1 MCTLSFLPEADGY
14 VVGMNRDEL
23 KSRSVANGPEI
34 HKTGEVHAIYPH
46 ETAGGTWIAAN
57 SRGNLLALLNWNLAN
72 IGQLPEKLRSRGVI
86 IPSLMKEEAAEGT
99 ERALKTCQLV
109 GVHPFRLIG
118 IFASEQDIRE
128 WRWDGQNLRSRWHE
142 WARNHWFSSSRSD
155 VRAEATRN
163 KACEMMWQGAGEP
176 PVCWLRKLHSSHL
189 PEAGAYSICVHRE
202 DASTVSFTEVQYCM
216 DKLAMTYVAGNPCT
230 PKGEPMTVRI
240 STMPVSRVAGAK
252 LAV

>member
-23 KSRSVANGPEI
+23 KSRSMANGPEI
-34 HKTGEVHAIYPH
+34 QKTGEVHAIYPH
-46 ETAGGTWIAAN
+46 ETWGGTWIAAN

-118 IFASEQDIRE
+118 IFASQQEIRE
-128 WRWDGQNLRSRWHE
+128 WRWGGQKVRSRWHE
-142 WARNHWFSSSRSD
+142 
-155 VRAEATRN
+155 
-163 KACEMMWQGAGEP
+163 
-176 PVCWLRKLHSSHL
+176 
-189 PEAGAYSICVHRE
+189 
-202 DASTVSFTEVQYCM
+202 
-216 DKLAMTYVAGNPCT
+216 
-230 PKGEPMTVRI
+230 
-240 STMPVSRVAGAK
+240 
-252 LAV
+252 